1 MTFFKKSSTFFFT
14 RKQCIESENQFD
26 FLKDLVSNIAD
37 MPNQDEDENADAG
50 EAKPKKPYVFCH
62 FLLKIVL

>member
-1 MTFFKKSSTFFFT
+1 MYLSN

-37 MPNQDEDENADAG
+37 MPNQDEEENADSG
-50 EAKPKKPYVFCH
+50 ESKAKKPYVS
-62 FLLKIVL
+62 LLFFIAIHKRTQI